1 MLDDFGER
9 REVVFSWYVG
19 DEADADC
26 GVCERGGRQCGLDFA
41 RNQSFCIGQ
50 QQHHGSH
57 VKIIAGTSTVGLL
70 VLLSVSTI
78 VLYVFRQS
86 EKEKRTYLKVEKFLA
101 TYKTTK
107 PTRYTYSG
115 IKKITKRFSHKLG
128 QGGFGSVYK
137 GELPMEI
144 ATGIARGIEYLHQ
157 GCDQRILHF
166 DIKPHNILLDHN
178 FVPKVSDFGLAKLCS
193 RDHSIITMTAARGT
207 MGYIAPEIYSRN
219 FGEVSYKSDVY
230 SFGMLLFEMVSGKRT
245 TEPAIE
251 EQNEVYFPEWV
262 YNRLISGEDLGLSA
276 EMGKE
281 ENIAKKLM
289 VVALW
294 CIQLS
299 PNDRPTMTRVIQ
311 LLDGDLESLQI
322 PPKPFVSEYQDI
334 GTSISKL

>member
-1 MLDDFGER
+1 M
-9 REVVFSWYVG
+9 
-19 DEADADC
+19 
-26 GVCERGGRQCGLDFA
+26 
-41 RNQSFCIGQ
+41 
-50 QQHHGSH
+50 
-57 VKIIAGTSTVGLL
+57 AGTSIVGLL

-137 GELPMEI
+137 GELPSALVYEFMFNESLEKFIFMREDKRSYQILNMEKLLEI